1 MCVFMYVYVDV
12 YTHTHTHTHFMHLHV
27 HVHTS
32 FKIQKQGLKQ
42 PSEKATEPAAPVNT
56 VCIPDHRVCAHWNGQ
71 EHHTIWQKF
80 SEVS

>member
-1 MCVFMYVYVDV
+1 MYVFMYVNVCI
-12 YTHTHTHTHFMHLHV
+12 HTHTTHTLYAY
-27 HVHTS
+27 TCTCTYI
-32 FKIQKQGLKQ
+32 KIQKQGLRQ
-42 PSEKATEPAAPVNT
+42 PSEKATETAAPVNT